1 MIPSILA
8 LEFIADPLVLF
19 LSGLALLIL
28 FIWYFVT
35 ESDRRKRNIGTIL
48 VLGLCTLCA
57 LALYPPD
64 KTLKGGI
71 DLVGGSAFTLKV
83 QPNTDPNTGEII
95 PLRDDDLNQAVATIE
110 KRLGASGTVDLLI
123 AKSGTDTVLLQ
134 MPGMSPET
142 AADIRVTLQKVA
154 KLELRE
160 VNLEGGKRE
169 TGDGKTLAE
178 RVYDKEDIVPGYRAY
193 KHEGED
199 RNGDTYTEYLL
210 LNNRTAVAGA
220 DVAHAYPVTQGAD
233 NIVSIELTGD
243 GGEKMINLTK
253 DMRPGQ
259 DRIAILLDNEIVSAP
274 TVQSVPLGSRFV
286 IEGQKNQKEAS
297 ELAAQL
303 NNPLK
308 NALKIDQEST
318 VSPSLGQ
325 AVVKQGVMAA
335 LIGLGLTA
343 VFILVYYRTAGIVA
357 LIALMVNAL
366 LIFGSMAMF
375 GFTFTLPGI
384 AGIILTIGMAV
395 DANVLIFERLREELE
410 NGKSLN
416 NAIETAYEKAFSAIF
431 DSNIT
436 SLLAATILFWKA
448 SGTVQGFAITLTIG
462 LLGSMF
468 SAILV
473 TRVIFRWVV
482 ELGLLKNLSLLN
494 LFRKSNFDFL
504 GKRRIALVISS
515 VLFIAAVSGFVI
527 RGEKGLGVDFTG
539 GTLLKF
545 QFKDGQSE
553 VTAAEATEALKDTN
567 TVAKPVIQ
575 EETVPGTGE
584 LLTVRCDTRDA
595 QIIEDTLRDSIAVMK
610 ERVPVSSTSGETE
623 YAVQAT
629 VEAVSAT
636 AGKAFLI
643 NACVAIG
650 MGLIA
655 MLIYISIRFEFS
667 FALGA
672 FVALV
677 HDIILATGLVVLF
690 GGELSLIHVGAIL
703 TIAGYS
709 INDTIIVFDRI
720 RESLLTSHGTVKE
733 LMNEAINA
741 TLSRTLLT
749 SVTTIATV
757 AILSVFGGSALAD
770 FSQMILV
777 GLVIGTYS
785 SIFVAAPIV
794 LWWSRGKGRN
804 LRKEVLD
811 ASLAGEIEA
820 AS

>member
-1 MIPSILA
+1 MIPPILA
-8 LEFIADPLVLF
+8 LDIIADPLVLF

-48 VLGLCTLCA
+48 VVGLCTLCS
-57 LALYPPD
+57 LALFPPS
-64 KTLKGGI
+64 KTLNGGI

-83 QPNTDPNTGEII
+83 QPNTDPNTGEVI
-95 PLRDDDLNQAVATIE
+95 PLREDDLNQAVATIE
-110 KRLGASGTVDLLI
+110 KRLGAGGTKDLLI
-123 AKSGTDTVLLQ
+123 AKSGNDTILLQ

-142 AADIRVTLQKVA
+142 ASDIRVTLQKVA

-160 VNLEGGKRE
+160 VNLEGEKRE
-169 TGDGKTLAE
+169 TSDGKTLAE
-178 RVYDKEDIVPGYRAY
+178 RVFDKEDIVPGYRAY

-199 RNGDTYTEYLL
+199 RKGEKYTEFLL

-220 DVAHAYPVTQGAD
+220 DVANAYPVQQGAD
-233 NIVSIELTGD
+233 NIVSIELTGE
-243 GGEKMINLTK
+243 GGKKMVNLTK

-259 DRIAILLDNEIVSAP
+259 DRIAILLDNEVVSAP
-274 TVQSVPLGSRFV
+274 TVQSVPLGARFV
-286 IEGQKNQKEAS
+286 IEGQKNLKEAS

-308 NALKIDQEST
+308 NALKIDQESS
-318 VSPSLGQ
+318 VSPSLGR
-325 AVVKQGVMAA
+325 AVVKQGVTAA
-335 LIGLGLTA
+335 LTGLALTA
-343 VFILVYYRTAGIVA
+343 IFILIYYRTAGIVA
-357 LIALMVNAL
+357 LIALFVNSI
-366 LIFGSMAMF
+366 LIFGAMAMF

-410 NGKSLN
+410 NGKSLG

-448 SGTVQGFAITLTIG
+448 SGTVQGFAVTLTIG

-482 ELGLLKNLSLLN
+482 DLGLLRNLSLLN
-494 LFRKSNFDFL
+494 LFRKSSFDFL
-504 GKRRIALVISS
+504 GKRRIAFVVSAL
-515 VLFIAAVSGFVI
+515 LFIAAISGFVI

-545 QFKDGQSE
+545 QFMEGQTE
-553 VTAAEATEALKDTN
+553 VTAAEATEALKDAN
-567 TVAKPVIQ
+567 TIAKPVVQ

-584 LLTVRCDTRDA
+584 LLTVRCDINDA
-595 QIIEDTLRDSIAVMK
+595 QLIEDTLRSKLSVMS
-610 ERVPVSSTSGETE
+610 ERVPTAADPNETE
-623 YAVQAT
+623 WAVQAT
-629 VEAVSAT
+629 TEAVSAT
-636 AGKAFLI
+636 AGKAFLF

-650 MGLIA
+650 MGLVA

-672 FVALV
+672 FAALV
-677 HDIILATGLVVLF
+677 HDIVIATGLIVLF

-720 RESLLTSHGTVKE
+720 RESLLTSRGTVEE

-749 SVTTIATV
+749 SMTTIATV
-757 AILSVFGGSALAD
+757 AILAIFGGSALAD
-770 FSQMILV
+770 FSKMILV
-777 GLVIGTYS
+777 GLIVGTYS

-794 LWWSRGKGRN
+794 LWWSQGKGRN